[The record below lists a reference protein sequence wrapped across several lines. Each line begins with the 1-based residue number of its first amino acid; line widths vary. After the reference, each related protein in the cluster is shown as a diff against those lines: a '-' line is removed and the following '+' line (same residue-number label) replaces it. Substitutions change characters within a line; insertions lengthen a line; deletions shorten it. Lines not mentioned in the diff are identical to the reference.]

1 MENNN
6 VAIKS
11 YDYDKSIANMDE
23 KELKKLTTI
32 AKSIR
37 ENDINSIQTYGSD
50 LSQIVRKNGDDL
62 LRITKSNSETT
73 EDACNIINNLLVG
86 LNDIDLDKLNEEN
99 SFIKF
104 IRQIPLIKKLV
115 KKYKTNLV
123 KFNNIA
129 DNVDDVAKKI
139 TATKLIALKD
149 NGTLQII
156 FDNNVSY
163 VKRMRELIIAA
174 MLKEKELGNTIA
186 TMESNPDTEPY
197 MLQDMYAFREALQK
211 RITDMK
217 VTEYIMGQDLLQ
229 IRALQNS
236 NNMIAQK
243 SDNIVNTVIP
253 IWKNQ
258 LSISVTMQNQ
268 RNNIEVQRMASDA
281 TNEILVRNAEL
292 LKMNT
297 INVAKANEE
306 SVVSADTL
314 RKTTQSLI
322 DTMNEYKRIHDEG
335 ERKRNEINETL
346 KELSEKLSNELNNQ

>member
-1 MENNN
+1 M
-6 VAIKS
+6 
-11 YDYDKSIANMDE
+11 
-23 KELKKLTTI
+23 
-32 AKSIR
+32 
-37 ENDINSIQTYGSD
+37 
-50 LSQIVRKNGDDL
+50 
-62 LRITKSNSETT
+62 
-73 EDACNIINNLLVG
+73 
-86 LNDIDLDKLNEEN
+86 
-99 SFIKF
+99 
-104 IRQIPLIKKLV
+104 
-115 KKYKTNLV
+115 
-123 KFNNIA
+123 
-129 DNVDDVAKKI
+129 AKKI

-163 VKRMRELIIAA
+163 VKRMRELIVAA

-186 TMESNPDTEPY
+186 DMESNPDTEPY
-197 MLQDMYAFREALQK
+197 MLQDMYSFREALQK

-268 RNNIEVQRMASDA
+268 RNNIEVQRMASNA
-281 TNEILVRNAEL
+281 TNEILVRNVEL

-314 RKTTQSLI
+314 RKTTQTLI

-346 KELSEKLSNELNNQ
+346 KELSEKLSNEINNQ

>member
-1 MENNN
+1 MENS

-11 YDYDKSIANMDE
+11 YDYEKSMANLDE
-23 KELKKLTTI
+23 KELKKLASL
-32 AKSIR
+32 AKTIR

-50 LSQIVRKNGDDL
+50 LSQVVRKNGDDL
-62 LRITKSNSETT
+62 LRITKSNSENT
-73 EDACNIINNLLVG
+73 EDACNLINNLLVG
-86 LNDIDLDKLNEEN
+86 LNDINLDKLNNEN
-99 SFIKF
+99 SFVKF
-104 IRQIPLIKKLV
+104 LKQIPLVKKLV
-115 KKYKTNLV
+115 KKYKTNIV
-123 KFNNIA
+123 KFNSIA
-129 DNVDDVAKKI
+129 DNVDEVAKKV
-139 TATKLIALKD
+139 TATKLISLKD

-163 VKRMRELIIAA
+163 VKRMRELIVAA
-174 MLKEKELGNTIA
+174 MLKEKEIGETIVK
-186 TMESNPDTEPY
+186 MESDPDTEPY

-268 RNNIEVQRMASDA
+268 KNNIEVQKMVTDT
-281 TNEILVRNAEL
+281 TNEILVGNAEL
-292 LKMNT
+292 LKANT
-297 INVAKANEE
+297 IAVAKANEE

-314 RKTTQSLI
+314 RKTTQTLI

-335 ERKRNEINETL
+335 EQKRNEINETL
-346 KELSEKLSNELNNQ
+346 KELSEKLSSEIYGNQ